1 VKMEYVLTRLSFLL
15 SWLLDSTVQASVL
28 ICLILVVKGLLGKRL
43 PVGWHYCVWLLLVA
57 RIVMPWAPP
66 SRISLF
72 NLTGDLGARLAEKA
86 VYSEDTAP
94 STVAALEE
102 DAPEATH
109 TTTPEAADAESA
121 ILLDDE
127 LQAGRRWLGPM
138 EVLALIWLAGAL
150 VLAGRIL
157 AGNVGLWRAVKHQ
170 RAVTDHRILDLLE
183 DYRQQMGVGALL
195 GLVVTDKVKGPAVFG
210 FVRPRLLLPGGMIET
225 FSLDELRYVFLHE
238 LAHLKRHDIGVGW
251 LIAFC
256 QILHWFNPLVWFA
269 FFRMRADRELAC
281 DQLALSKINI
291 KESEGYGRTI
301 VRVLETFSQSRR
313 LVALAGVLEDKS
325 QLKRRIKMITG
336 FERSTYR
343 WPVWAVVLL
352 IVLGCVVLT
361 DARSTGRNTTLLN
374 EMVPANLRRNLV
386 LYYPFDTVS
395 AAKAVDV
402 SGRGLDGIVRGARYV
417 RDGVTGGAM
426 SFDGKNDRITVRRVS
441 LDTFSFCAWIKPRQ
455 TTDNDTRTLLVLDG
469 RLNRCALEVN
479 NRGDVKVRVVSAN
492 SGFESSHFG
501 WGALTNDWI
510 HMTVTYD
517 EGTFKVYRN
526 AELLGT
532 TFTDIGKGTS
542 MLHIG
547 GAQDYEGRAWYGLI
561 DEVVLFDRA
570 LLPEDVVQVYGTM
583 GLATDTAQTDNK
595 ITRARYCLGELVRAK
610 DAADWRSANKWAR
623 QLREVS
629 EELRSAVNVDTIRTE
644 LEARGDPNESEKKR
658 LEELEQARQV
668 IEGRVPNGIEREGLN
683 RAIFR
688 VAELNDELIEAL
700 DLQDKKLTDEICDQ
714 LRRQWDR
721 LANMLGQ
728 DPRGSY
734 AGPGT
739 GFSGSSGVAGGGGFG
754 GVSGGFG
761 GTFSGGSSGGFGGS
775 SGGGGS
781 FSGGGGFGGRGPQG
795 DPSQAMARMRLQVL
809 TQRAQSA
816 YARLQM
822 LPKFI
827 ETNNWIGV
835 EMGARHLNDVFAE
848 FTSILNLDVSGMRT
862 DGTPP
867 RRVGPRYSLEDMK
880 QVKQAVEDL
889 AADEAE
895 RKGIRTVVFKI
906 AQLSSRLVEATRGKD
921 GNRATQ
927 VWEQLGKEWKK
938 FERVFGPRIYFG
950 GG

>member
-1 VKMEYVLTRLSFLL
+1 MGYVLTRLSFLL
-15 SWLLDSTVQASVL
+15 GWLLDSTVQASVL

-72 NLTGDLGARLAEKA
+72 NLTPDLGARIAETA
-86 VYSEDTAP
+86 VYSEETAP
-94 STVAALEE
+94 STVAAFEE
-102 DAPEATH
+102 DALEATH
-109 TTTPEAADAESA
+109 TTTPEAADAESVVLA
-121 ILLDDE
+121 DDE
-127 LQAGRRWLGPM
+127 LQVGRRWLGPV
-138 EVLALIWLAGAL
+138 EILALIWLAGAL

-157 AGNVGLWRAVKHQ
+157 AGNIGLWRAVKHQ
-170 RAVTDHRILDLLE
+170 RAVTDHRVLDLLE
-183 DYRQQMGVGALL
+183 DCRQQTGVGTLL
-195 GLVVTDKVKGPAVFG
+195 GLVVTDKVKGPAIFG

-225 FSLDELRYVFLHE
+225 FSLEELRYVFLHE

-281 DQLALSKINI
+281 DQLALSKINV

-325 QLKRRIKMITG
+325 QLKRRITMITG
-336 FERSTYR
+336 FKRSTYR
-343 WPVWAVVLL
+343 WPVWAVILL
-352 IVLGCVVLT
+352 VVLGCVALT
-361 DARSTGRNTTLLN
+361 DARSTGRSTTSLN
-374 EMVPANLRRNLV
+374 EIVPANLRRNLV
-386 LYYPFDTVS
+386 LYYPFDRAS
-395 AAKAVDV
+395 ATKAVDI

-417 RDGVTGGAM
+417 KDGVTGGAM

-441 LDTFSFCAWIKPRQ
+441 LDAFSFCAWIKPRQ
-455 TTDNDTRTLLVLDG
+455 AGDNNTRTLLVLDG

-479 NRGDVKVRVVSAN
+479 SRGDAKVRIVSAN
-492 SGFESSHFG
+492 SGFESNHFG
-501 WGALTNDWI
+501 WSAFKGDWI

-526 AELLGT
+526 VELLGT
-532 TFTDIGKGTS
+532 TFTDIGKGTN

-561 DEVVLFDRA
+561 DEVALFDRA
-570 LLPEDVVQVYGTM
+570 LLPEDVARVYGTIS
-583 GLATDTAQTDNK
+583 LAMDTTQTDNR

-610 DAADWRSANKWAR
+610 DAEDWRSANKWAK

-658 LEELEQARQV
+658 LEELEQAKQV
-668 IEGRVPNGIEREGLN
+668 IEDRVPNGIEREGLN

-688 VAELNDELIEAL
+688 VAELSDELIEAL
-700 DLQDKKLTDEICDQ
+700 DLQDKELTDEICDQ

-721 LANMLGQ
+721 LANMLGE
-728 DPRGSY
+728 DPRGRY
-734 AGPGT
+734 AGRGT
-739 GFSGSSGVAGGGGFG
+739 GFSGRSGGFGGGAGGGGFG

-761 GTFSGGSSGGFGGS
+761 GRSSGGFGGS
-775 SGGGGS
+775 SSGS
-781 FSGGGGFGGRGPQG
+781 FGGGGGFGGRGFQG
-795 DPSQAMARMRLQVL
+795 DPRQGMARMRLQSL
-809 TQRAQSA
+809 TQRAQLA

-827 ETNNWIGV
+827 ETNNWMGV
-835 EMGARHLNDVFAE
+835 EMAARHLNDAFAE
-848 FTSILNLDVSGMRT
+848 FKSILNLDVPGKRT
-862 DGTPP
+862 DGTRP

-880 QVKQAVEDL
+880 QVKQAIEDL
-889 AADEAE
+889 ADDEAE
-895 RKGIRTVVFKI
+895 RKRIRTVVFKI
-906 AQLSSRLVEATRGKD
+906 ALLSNRLVEATRGKD
-921 GNRATQ
+921 QNRATT
-927 VWEQLGKEWKK
+927 VYEQLGKEWKV
-938 FERVFGPRIYFG
+938 FERFFGPGIHFG